1 MELMMLALAAVLI
14 GSTWLVFKLV
24 AALEARR

>member
-1 MELMMLALAAVLI
+1 MELLILGLVAVL
-14 GSTWLVFKLV
+14 GLATWLVFRLV